1 MIIPPRITGSRRA
14 LRGKAFAAGRNGR
27 KAQVRAHLQR
37 FRLKLG
43 TNDLE

>member
-27 KAQVRAHLQR
+27 KAGTGASPTI
-37 FRLKLG
+37 RLKLG